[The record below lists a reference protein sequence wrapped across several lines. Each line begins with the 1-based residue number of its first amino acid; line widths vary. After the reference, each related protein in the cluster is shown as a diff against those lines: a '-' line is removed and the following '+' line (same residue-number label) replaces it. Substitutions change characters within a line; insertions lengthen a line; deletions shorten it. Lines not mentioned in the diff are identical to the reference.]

1 MNLNVGTPELIEDMS
16 VDVNFEAVPLLSE
29 CVYGRELL
37 TDRESAGS
45 EFISLLATLHGVV

>member
-1 MNLNVGTPELIEDMS
+1 MGTQELIEDMS

-37 TDRESAGS
+37 TDGESAGS
-45 EFISLLATLHGVV
+45 EFTSLLATLHGVV